1 MRNMEIEYKWD
12 GNTPRAFARAQQF
25 LAQLDRAVLP
35 KYLKIKDVYLDH
47 ASGDLSAQKIALRV
61 RNTDGKWEA
70 TYKTRTEIKSGKA
83 VRREETLPLPGVTHL
98 AQALRVLTRQKKWG
112 PIPLTGLEEKFSLV
126 NKRTLYVFNYDGAKL
141 EMALDEVC
149 LHVLGRR
156 VAFKEIEVELK
167 KGTSQTLDRFA
178 FVFSKRTHLKKAK
191 ISKVK
196 TAETFL
202 KFWKK

>member
-1 MRNMEIEYKWD
+1 MEIEYKWD

-47 ASGDLSAQKIALRV
+47 ATGDLSAQKIALRV

-83 VRREETLPLPGVTHL
+83 VRREETKKLSGAKNLT
-98 AQALRVLTRQKKWG
+98 QALRKLAQQRKWG
-112 PIPLTGLEEKFSLV
+112 ELDVTGLEVKFALV

-141 EMALDEVC
+141 EMALDDVR

-167 KGTSQTLDRFA
+167 KGTSQVLDQFA
-178 FVFSKRTHLKKAK
+178 FVFSQRTHLKKAK